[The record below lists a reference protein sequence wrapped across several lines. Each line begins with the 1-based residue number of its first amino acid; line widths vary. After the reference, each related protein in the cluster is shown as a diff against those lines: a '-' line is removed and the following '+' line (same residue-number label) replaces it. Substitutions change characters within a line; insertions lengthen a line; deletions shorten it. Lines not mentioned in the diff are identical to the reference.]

1 MGATTTRQT
10 AEERRESVL
19 DAALHEFAVKG
30 YHGASTEDIARAA
43 GISQPYLFRLF
54 GSKKELYIA
63 GMRRCVD
70 ETYSA
75 FAEAAKGKTG
85 TAALKA
91 MGDAYMT
98 LAQNHDQLMLM
109 LKSWSSDDPDI
120 LRASRTAWRNL
131 VDLAEQ
137 SSRESPEVIS
147 RFFANGMLITILLAM
162 GMVEE
167 PEPWATRLLE
177 ASKEAMQE

>member
-1 MGATTTRQT
+1 
-10 AEERRESVL
+10 
-19 DAALHEFAVKG
+19 
-30 YHGASTEDIARAA
+30 
-43 GISQPYLFRLF
+43 
-54 GSKKELYIA
+54 
-63 GMRRCVD
+63 
-70 ETYSA
+70 
-75 FAEAAKGKTG
+75 
-85 TAALKA
+85 
-91 MGDAYMT
+91 
-98 LAQNHDQLMLM
+98 MLM